1 VSCPEASLSLGA
13 YVLGGLAPDER
24 RQVEEHLERCPACA
38 AELTE
43 FRSLPSLLA
52 QVDPDDLGEPRVV
65 PSPDLFARVSAAAAA
80 EDDVPPVRRT
90 RRWLVVAAALVAV
103 LGAAAGVGT
112 WAAGVGTRVAG
123 AGGGTHTAAAGTVS
137 IIVTTDGQDSGTALD
152 VNVAGLPPHQTC
164 RLVVVDQAG
173 HQHEAGTWTA
183 TSAGEAWFRG
193 WTDVDR
199 PALSDVLLLGADGEE
214 LIRVAV

>member
-13 YVLGGLAPDER
+13 YVLGGLAPDEC

-38 AELTE
+38 AELAE

-52 QVDPDDLGEPRVV
+52 QVDPDDLREPRVV

-80 EDDVPPVRRT
+80 EDGVPPVRRT
-90 RRWLVVAAALVAV
+90 RRLLVAAALVAV

-112 WAAGVGTRVAG
+112 WVAAAGE
-123 AGGGTHTAAAGTVS
+123 GTHTAAAGTVH
-137 IIVTTDGQDSGTALD
+137 IIVTADGQDGGTALD

-164 RLVVVDQAG
+164 RLVVVDHEG